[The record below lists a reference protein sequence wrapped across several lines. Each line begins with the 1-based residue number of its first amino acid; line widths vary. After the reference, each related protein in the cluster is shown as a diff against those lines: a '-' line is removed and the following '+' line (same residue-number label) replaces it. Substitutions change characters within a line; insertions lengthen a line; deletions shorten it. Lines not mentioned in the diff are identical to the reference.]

1 MEDERQINWLSLFI
15 KIIIIFIFAIIL
27 IWLVSKIINS
37 SKPSETFKNNIN
49 NMEEVAVSYFKE
61 IDLPQEKGKSTKITL
76 EEMIEKKLIVDVCGQ
91 KIDSG
96 SIFDIIN
103 NKKIIIS

>member
-37 SKPSETFKNNIN
+37 RKPTETFKNNIN

-76 EEMIEKKLIVDVCGQ
+76 EEMIEKKLIVLL
-91 KIDSG
+91 K
-96 SIFDIIN
+96 
-103 NKKIIIS
+103 

>member
-37 SKPSETFKNNIN
+37 SKP
-49 NMEEVAVSYFKE
+49 
-61 IDLPQEKGKSTKITL
+61 
-76 EEMIEKKLIVDVCGQ
+76 
-91 KIDSG
+91 
-96 SIFDIIN
+96 
-103 NKKIIIS
+103 

>member
-49 NMEEVAVSYFKE
+49 NFYDAWRR
-61 IDLPQEKGKSTKITL
+61 Q
-76 EEMIEKKLIVDVCGQ
+76 KL
-91 KIDSG
+91 
-96 SIFDIIN
+96 DIL
-103 NKKIIIS
+103 

>member
-37 SKPSETFKNNIN
+37 SKPTETFKNNIN

-61 IDLPQEKGKSTKITL
+61 IDLPQEKGKSHQQRK
-76 EEMIEKKLIVDVCGQ
+76 ERHMDGK
-91 KIDSG
+91 
-96 SIFDIIN
+96 
-103 NKKIIIS
+103 NKQIRKMG

>member
-49 NMEEVAVSYFKE
+49 NMEEVAVS
-61 IDLPQEKGKSTKITL
+61 
-76 EEMIEKKLIVDVCGQ
+76 
-91 KIDSG
+91 
-96 SIFDIIN
+96 
-103 NKKIIIS
+103 